1 VNQNQKT
8 MRYIITSAQYNA
20 GVNKALLVNMRN
32 FAKKHNVEQ
41 ILVFP
46 MRGKYIEEER
56 LSPDLL
62 EFELVDKMK
71 LNNNLMLKT
80 INGLPQQIDPF
91 FGLAGKFSR
100 DYSHII
106 PSPKIRYKSIANNSK
121 FPRAIMSTGAIT
133 RPNYKMHTRI
143 GQLANEQHQ
152 FGFVYVEI
160 VNNTIFNA
168 RQIEA
173 TAKGDFH
180 YLTEKYYGGK
190 ILKERPEALVL
201 GDWHTG
207 QTSPKVRKIT
217 IEMLKDIKP
226 KRVVFHD
233 IFDGKSISHHEDG
246 NLLSELRA
254 VRDATQFLEKEVNAV
269 YKEIIFFANTFK
281 DIQFIVVRSNHDDFL
296 ERYLQEKR
304 FVYHPNNFLFSC
316 EIIPKLVD
324 QKAIPL
330 QEALKLI
337 GNIPS
342 NVRFIQEDESYRVRG
357 VELGVHGHR
366 GSNGSKGSPKL
377 FSRLNLR
384 TITGHTHTPE
394 LLANAIVVGTST
406 KLRLPYTHGAS
417 SWLNAHGILYSS
429 GKYGLITLLL

>member
-1 VNQNQKT
+1 

-20 GVNKALLVNMRN
+20 GVNKSLLVNMLN
-32 FAKKHNVEQ
+32 FAKKHKVDQ

-56 LSPDLL
+56 LSKDLL

-71 LNNNLMLKT
+71 LNSNLMLKT

-121 FPRAIMSTGAIT
+121 YPRAIMSTGAIT

-152 FGFVYVEI
+152 YGFIYVEI

-173 TAKGDFH
+173 TGKGDFH

-190 ILKERPEALVL
+190 VLTEKPEALIL
-201 GDWHTG
+201 GDWHNGDTC
-207 QTSPKVRKIT
+207 PKVRKAT
-217 IEMLKDIKP
+217 IKMIGELKP

-233 IFDGKSISHHEDG
+233 LFNGHSINHHEEQH
-246 NLLSELRA
+246 LISELRSIEGN
-254 VRDATQFLEKEVNAV
+254 RFGLQQEMTAV
-269 YKEIIFFANTFK
+269 YKEVKFFAETFK
-281 DIQFIVVRSNHDDFL
+281 DVEFLIVRSNHDDFL
-296 ERYLQEKR
+296 ERYIQERR
-304 FVYHPNNFLFSC
+304 FVNHGQNFMFVCKL
-316 EIIPKLVD
+316 IPKLID
-324 QKAIPL
+324 ERNIPL
-330 QEALKLI
+330 QEALRLI
-337 GNIPS
+337 GEIPS
-342 NVRFIQEDESYRVRG
+342 NVRFIQEDDSYRIRG

-394 LLANAIVVGTST
+394 LLANGMVVGTST
-406 KLRLPYTHGAS
+406 KLRLSYTKGAS
-417 SWLNAHGILYSS
+417 SWLNAHGILYSN
-429 GKYGLITLLL
+429 GKYGLITLLV

>member
-1 VNQNQKT
+1 

-20 GVNKALLVNMRN
+20 GVNKHLLANMLN
-32 FAKKHNVEQ
+32 FAKKHKVKD

-46 MRGKYIEEER
+46 MRGKYIEEET
-56 LSPDLL
+56 LSADLL
-62 EFELVDKMK
+62 DFELVDKMK
-71 LNNNLMLKT
+71 LNANLMLKSV
-80 INGLPQQIDPF
+80 NVLPQQIDPF

-121 FPRAIMSTGAIT
+121 YPRAIMSTGAIT

-143 GQLANEQHQ
+143 GQLAHEQHQ
-152 FGFVYVEI
+152 YGFVYVEI

-173 TAKGDFH
+173 TDRGDFH

-190 ILKERPEALVL
+190 VSTAQPEALIL

-207 QTSPKVRKIT
+207 DTCPKVRKAT
-217 IEMLKDIKP
+217 IEMIGELKP

-233 IFDGKSISHHEDG
+233 MFNGHSINHHEEHH
-246 NLLSELRA
+246 LISELRSL
-254 VRDATQFLEKEVNAV
+254 RDTRFGLRQELTEV
-269 YKEIIFFANTFK
+269 YDELSFFANKFK
-281 DIQFIVVRSNHDDFL
+281 GIEFFVVRSNHDDFL
-296 ERYLQEKR
+296 ERYVQERK
-304 FVYHPNNFLFSC
+304 FVDHIQNFLFVC
-316 EIIPKLVD
+316 ELIPRLID
-324 QKAIPL
+324 QKNVPL
-330 QEALKLI
+330 REALELI
-337 GNIPS
+337 GDLPK
-342 NVRFIQEDESYRVRG
+342 NVRFIQEDDSFRIRG

-366 GSNGSKGSPKL
+366 GSNGSKGSPKQ

-384 TITGHTHTPE
+384 TITGHTHSPE
-394 LLANAIVVGTST
+394 LLANGMVVGTST
-406 KLRLPYTHGAS
+406 KLRLDYTHGAS
-417 SWLNAHGILYSS
+417 SWLNSHGILYPN